1 MRPLMTGAIRRA
13 CAPDG
18 RGIVSIAAQRMGAGH
33 APEPFD
39 SPEAGGTGESPPDPA
54 PIPGPIA
61 QRIPR
66 RTALATLRDRI
77 ARLEA
82 QEAAKTGFGTPASTH
97 FAARPVVPLGV
108 GRLDER
114 LGGGLLP
121 GALHEIRSADA
132 DGPLAFGF
140 ALALAAR
147 LTAANREVSAR
158 GPVPHSPVPHAPLT
172 GTTLIVSTFDGAG
185 EWGRPYG
192 PGLAAFG
199 LDPDTL
205 LLVEARRPRE
215 ALWAAEEGLAC
226 RALSAVVTE
235 IRGDPPLVDLT
246 ATRRLVLRAARSGVT
261 AILVR
266 PGTADG
272 LSAARTRWRIAPH
285 AVTDPTTSTA
295 SSEEAPSKA
304 PSEASLETPFPFCLS
319 PPAWEADL
327 ERNAAPGASRP
338 GGRFSLMWT
347 AHDHRFTDAAS
358 LSANHRSGDRYG
370 QDGSRA
376 ALSGAAPA
384 ASAAGAAGA
393 TTGGSVIPI
402 RHAG

>member
-1 MRPLMTGAIRRA
+1 
-13 CAPDG
+13 
-18 RGIVSIAAQRMGAGH
+18 MGAGH

-54 PIPGPIA
+54 LMPKRA
-61 QRIPR
+61 E
-66 RTALATLRDRI
+66 LATLRDRI

-82 QEAAKTGFGTPASTH
+82 QEAAKTRFDTPASTR
-97 FAARPVVPLGV
+97 FAARPAVPLGV
-108 GRLDER
+108 DRLDDR

-147 LTAANREVSAR
+147 LTAANREVSAHS
-158 GPVPHSPVPHAPLT
+158 PAPHSPLR

-272 LSAARTRWRIAPH
+272 LSAARTRWRIVPH
-285 AVTDPTTSTA
+285 AVTDPAASTL

-304 PSEASLETPFPFCLS
+304 PSEASLETPLATPFPLCLS

-347 AHDHRFTDAAS
+347 AHDNRFTDAAS

-370 QDGSRA
+370 QNGSRA

>member
-1 MRPLMTGAIRRA
+1 MPK
-13 CAPDG
+13 
-18 RGIVSIAAQRMGAGH
+18 
-33 APEPFD
+33 
-39 SPEAGGTGESPPDPA
+39 PA
-54 PIPGPIA
+54 E
-61 QRIPR
+61 
-66 RTALATLRDRI
+66 LATLRDRI

-82 QEAAKTGFGTPASTH
+82 QEAAKTGFGAPASAH
-97 FAARPVVPLGV
+97 FAARPAVPLGV
-108 GRLDER
+108 DRLDDR

-147 LTAANREVSAR
+147 LTAANRETSSR
-158 GPVPHSPVPHAPLT
+158 GPVPPNPVPHVPLI

-199 LDPDTL
+199 LDPDNL

-215 ALWAAEEGLAC
+215 ALWATEEGLAC

-285 AVTDPTTSTA
+285 AVTDPAASTLSSEDTPHKTPREA
-295 SSEEAPSKA
+295 SSETPL
-304 PSEASLETPFPFCLS
+304 EASLETSFLFCLS

-338 GGRFSLMWT
+338 GGRFNLMWT
-347 AHDHRFTDAAS
+347 AHDHRFADATPRPS
-358 LSANHRSGDRYG
+358 SHRSGDRYAEG
-370 QDGSRA
+370 GTEP

-384 ASAAGAAGA
+384 ASAARATGT